1 MQSPLVGPTGS
12 FQCRLHVYPGGGS
25 SSADTDSSKRV
36 LSTYIVIVPPKHLED
51 DWSCADVAFWIW
63 VQRGDRTVSRSWTF
77 SFGQETNNQGWHDF
91 LHGPPLQD
99 FVNSN
104 GELRVQGQVSNLPY
118 VQPPAETSKPLF
130 PGLDFCSEAKMLSFR
145 LAEGPS
151 LFFDQRLLMAR
162 SEYFRTMLASDE
174 WKESRKG
181 EVDFTGDP
189 HVTKQI
195 MQSILHFILS
205 DSFEAGFVEFNLE
218 VRKLADRFL
227 LKSLVE
233 KVDAAMTDMLNED
246 NVLKI
251 LSEMHDT
258 DSSWADK
265 YWSFYVFL
273 MQWKSFNP
281 EAGCRKHHTNYLK
294 GFISSCTVVSWCS
307 SPGVVE
313 KSCWTMLESDSAILA
328 QHEDL
333 LPGLVAAK
341 PDLATKLILLGR
353 KKRPRKS

>member
-1 MQSPLVGPTGS
+1 MFKHDLLRDYVSPAGALQITGTI
-12 FQCRLHVYPGGGS
+12 H
-25 SSADTDSSKRV
+25 
-36 LSTYIVIVPPKHLED
+36 
-51 DWSCADVAFWIW
+51 
-63 VQRGDRTVSRSWTF
+63 
-77 SFGQETNNQGWHDF
+77 
-91 LHGPPLQD
+91 
-99 FVNSN
+99 
-104 GELRVQGQVSNLPY
+104 NLPY
-118 VQPPAETSKPLF
+118 VQPTETSKPLF

-251 LSEMHDT
+251 LSEMHDS
-258 DSSWADK
+258 DSSWIENLFQL
-265 YWSFYVFL
+265 SETF
-273 MQWKSFNP
+273 
-281 EAGCRKHHTNYLK
+281 
-294 GFISSCTVVSWCS
+294 
-307 SPGVVE
+307 
-313 KSCWTMLESDSAILA
+313 
-328 QHEDL
+328 
-333 LPGLVAAK
+333 
-341 PDLATKLILLGR
+341 
-353 KKRPRKS
+353 